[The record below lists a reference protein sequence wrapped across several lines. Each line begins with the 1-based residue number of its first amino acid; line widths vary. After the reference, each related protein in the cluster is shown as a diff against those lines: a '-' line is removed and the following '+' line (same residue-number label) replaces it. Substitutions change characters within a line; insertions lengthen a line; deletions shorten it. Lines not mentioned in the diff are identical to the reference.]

1 MSWPGEE
8 WKVGLPAQALK
19 AIAEVE
25 QRLERLQKER
35 QQKQVQLDTLEAVM
49 HKQRQKHEEERASW
63 ALLSQQNRSLSEACE
78 QTERARQ
85 RLAQEL
91 QAKEAQLSCLEA
103 QQAQAARRQA
113 ELEEE
118 LRGCQVELEKL
129 QSCSHLVMLP
139 PRWGSP
145 TPWAK
150 GGAEAK
156 AELGKGLGS
165 ATEKAQASNAPLGGL
180 CEQEAIL
187 SVTENGKEVQSV
199 EQEPTS
205 AGEKLMTNNQELRLA
220 LAQAETRLQEKEKE
234 LWALQGQLEL
244 TKAELAQSKKQ
255 HGKQAEAGTL
265 GCRGRRMSEDVGHQR
280 RSREQQKGLIGRE
293 VAPSS
298 GSRCRSTSFS
308 RSEQPADK
316 GGTPSKHKGSLLGG
330 PHGQSTPKGQEEVQ
344 NLKAEVLVLRRRLD
358 ASESQRKTLLET
370 CWQQEKTRSWA
381 PERQAPLLGLRALS
395 WQKKKEDQDDQVLD
409 GKQVAEKR
417 EGETLQSE
425 EDSAKLD
432 VPKEV
437 QAEMEANA
445 PGKMPPFAEEED
457 LSKEQ
462 PLEGNVEALREEL
475 RVLAAGKAEAEAQAS
490 LVQQKLQSLQTTL
503 GRQTER
509 LAQAMET
516 QTHHVEELLVDGEEK
531 DRLIIGLRKELEDT
545 KKALDMAN
553 AEGQRL
559 RVLMEHSEEEPHR
572 DNSKQGVEV
581 GTGEVPTLTQDA
593 KAGENPQDAELTQLE
608 ASLAQLVQ
616 ENQALQDELARWKA
630 RSVERGDGGRS
641 VVSGKDGEAAEG
653 EERKGPVLEASQ
665 QSESL
670 SQVRRRDA
678 QTQTEGPEA
687 SQRRRERVSVAF
699 DDTQYEPYGLPEVVM
714 KGFADIPSGPS
725 CPYVLRRGILGS
737 APVARMAPRAE
748 PEEDSLEADEGTG
761 V

>member
-78 QTERARQ
+78 QTERACQ

-165 ATEKAQASNAPLGGL
+165 GTEKAQASSAPLG
-180 CEQEAIL
+180 QEDI
-187 SVTENGKEVQSV
+187 SSITENGKEVQSV

-205 AGEKLMTNNQELRLA
+205 AGEKLTTSNQELRLA
-220 LAQAETRLQEKEKE
+220 LTQAETRLKEKEKE

-308 RSEQPADK
+308 RSEQPTDK
-316 GGTPSKHKGSLLGG
+316 GGTPLKHKGSLLGG

-437 QAEMEANA
+437 QAEVEANA

-457 LSKEQ
+457 LSKE
-462 PLEGNVEALREEL
+462 GNMEALREEL
-475 RVLAAGKAEAEAQAS
+475 RALAAGKAEAEAQAS

-516 QTHHVEELLVDGEEK
+516 QTHHVEELLADAEEK

-545 KKALDMAN
+545 KKALDAAN

-572 DNSKQGVEV
+572 DNSKQGVEA

-616 ENQALQDELARWKA
+616 ENQTLQDELAHWKA

-641 VVSGKDGEAAEG
+641 FVSGKDGEAADS
-653 EERKGPVLEASQ
+653 EERKGPVLEA
-665 QSESL
+665 

-687 SQRRRERVSVAF
+687 SQWRRERVSVAF